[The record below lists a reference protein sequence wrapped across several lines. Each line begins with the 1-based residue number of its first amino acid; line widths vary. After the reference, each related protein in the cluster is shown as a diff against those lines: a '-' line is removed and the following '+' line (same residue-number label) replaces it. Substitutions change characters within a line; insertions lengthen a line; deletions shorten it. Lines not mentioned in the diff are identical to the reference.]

1 MNKVSFLTLGCKVNQ
16 YETEAMQELFKKRG
30 YEICNENDI
39 CDVYVINTCT
49 VTNLSDRKS
58 RQFISRAKK
67 LNKDAILAVVGCY
80 SQVAPD
86 EISAIEDVDVII
98 GTKNRARIVELCE
111 ESKKSNLKF
120 NIVSEFTKDCGFDV
134 LSIENQESKTRA
146 YIKIQEGCNMF
157 CTYCIIPYARGPIKS
172 RPIDDIYE
180 EAVKLANNGYKEVII
195 TGIHVGSYGL
205 DLGNDIRLIDVIEK
219 LSTIENLDRIRL
231 SSIEAGIISKDFLIR
246 LKNCKKV
253 CEHFHLS
260 LQSGCD
266 KILKLMNRRYTT
278 HTYRKKVLMIKEI
291 FPNVALTTDI
301 IVGFPGEN
309 DEDFQETLNFVKEI
323 GFSKIHVFKYS
334 KRKGTPAY
342 DFKDQVDGNVKKFRS
357 NELILLSKE
366 MTTEFLK
373 KELSE
378 KHEVLFEENINGNRL
393 VGYTRNYIR
402 FSAPYNEDM
411 KNKVVYCNGLSVEGE
426 EIFGLA
432 SKIKI

>member
-180 EAVKLANNGYKEVII
+180 EAVKLTNNGYKEVII

-231 SSIEAGIISKDFLIR
+231 SSIEAGIISEDFLIR
-246 LKNCKKV
+246 LKNCKKL

-278 HTYRKKVLMIKEI
+278 DMYRKKVRMIKKI

-301 IVGFPGEN
+301 IVGFPGETE
-309 DEDFQETLNFVKEI
+309 EDFEDTLSMVEKVGYDQ
-323 GFSKIHVFKYS
+323 GFTFLYS
-334 KRKGTPAY
+334 IRKGTKAAEMQNQIPHEVKQERFQRLIDSMY
-342 DFKDQVDGNVKKFRS
+342 KIFYEKNKECLGQTLEVLVEGISKNNSDILTGRTRGYKLVHFKGGKRNIGQLVNVKITGHNSFA
-357 NELILLSKE
+357 L
-366 MTTEFLK
+366 
-373 KELSE
+373 
-378 KHEVLFEENINGNRL
+378 
-393 VGYTRNYIR
+393 
-402 FSAPYNEDM
+402 
-411 KNKVVYCNGLSVEGE
+411 EGE
-426 EIFGLA
+426 IV
-432 SKIKI
+432 

>member
-120 NIVSEFTKDCGFDV
+120 NIVSELTKDCGFDV

-205 DLGNDIRLIDVIEK
+205 DLGNDTRLIDVIEK

-246 LKNCKKV
+246 LNP
-253 CEHFHLS
+253 S
-260 LQSGCD
+260 DLQVSV
-266 KILKLMNRRYTT
+266 RYTSFGT
-278 HTYRKKVLMIKEI
+278 EHIYSAPWTYMLSFSGFCLAICSVHLVL
-291 FPNVALTTDI
+291 
-301 IVGFPGEN
+301 
-309 DEDFQETLNFVKEI
+309 I
-323 GFSKIHVFKYS
+323 GKIYQL
-334 KRKGTPAY
+334 KG
-342 DFKDQVDGNVKKFRS
+342 R
-357 NELILLSKE
+357 
-366 MTTEFLK
+366 
-373 KELSE
+373 
-378 KHEVLFEENINGNRL
+378 
-393 VGYTRNYIR
+393 R
-402 FSAPYNEDM
+402 FSLFFSW
-411 KNKVVYCNGLSVEGE
+411 LSVFVVLIAFMLLYNIVNIAGRN
-426 EIFGLA
+426 
-432 SKIKI
+432 